1 MGIWNGIKGAAA
13 GLTRSRAQRQAA
25 KPVTPIYRRWWM
37 LLIMGIIGVQAMSAY
52 DRYTT
57 PPPVPMT
64 AEERA
69 AQAASEQRQQLQK
82 QKDREALGLVLQAV
96 ATLTSSP
103 PLMAGIPSTGRPC
116 PTASAC
122 ADSFSKAPTSR
133 TPMRDGELPEIF
145 VLGSNCLMAKEEF
158 GTVVATEGSL
168 PPSRPSRP
176 VRSDLGLNP
185 EACRSIWVRPAR
197 CAGASRSRTAS
208 GG

>member
-69 AQAASEQRQQLQK
+69 AQAASEQRQQLEK

-96 ATLTSSP
+96 ATVKANLKNPASFELVSAT
-103 PLMAGIPSTGRPC
+103 LMADSVVCLVYRGTNSFNAIITEQA
-116 PTASAC
+116 TAMGAVVSKSAKQW
-122 ADSFSKAPTSR
+122 DKY
-133 TPMRDGELPEIF
+133 
-145 VLGSNCLMAKEEF
+145 
-158 GTVVATEGSL
+158 
-168 PPSRPSRP
+168 
-176 VRSDLGLNP
+176 
-185 EACRSIWVRPAR
+185 
-197 CAGASRSRTAS
+197 CAGQS
-208 GG
+208 GKDYAGHIQGII